1 VTPGVSSV
9 DLQPFFLQGSAGRI
23 FCVYYGPAGAAA
35 PAAGIL
41 YAPPFAEEMNKSRRQ
56 AALQARALAAA
67 GYGVLVPDLFGTGDS
82 DGELGD
88 ARWDIWLDDLGR
100 AADWLQR
107 KAAGRLSLWG
117 LRLGC
122 MLAVD
127 ALDMLPHEVDRLLLW
142 QPAVSGTLHMKQFF
156 RLRVAADMIAG
167 ADQGS
172 TQAIADELESG
183 QTVEIAGYELHPD
196 LVAAISA
203 CDLGRFDGAMLPPV
217 DWFEV
222 VAAEGRQLPMPSRR
236 VIDGWKKVGTTVGV
250 DTVVGE
256 PFWSTTEIAVIPEL
270 VTRTC
275 AAAQAS
281 SA

>member
-1 VTPGVSSV
+1 VTSGVSAV

-23 FCVYYGPAGAAA
+23 FCVYYGPAGGVA

-56 AALQARALAAA
+56 VSLQARALAAT
-67 GYGVLVPDLFGTGDS
+67 GFGVLVPDLFGTGDS

-100 AADWLQR
+100 AADWLRR
-107 KAAGRLSLWG
+107 KTDTRLSLWG

-127 ALDMLPHEVDRLLLW
+127 LLDMLTHQVDRLLLW

-172 TQAIADELESG
+172 TKAVADELESG
-183 QTVEIAGYELHPD
+183 QSAEIAGYELHPD

-203 CDLGRFDGAMLPPV
+203 RDLARVDGAMLPTV

-236 VIDGWKKVGTTVGV
+236 VIDGWEKVGTAVSV

-256 PFWSTTEIAVIPEL
+256 PFWSTTEIAVIPKL

-275 AAAQAS
+275 AAAQAAS
-281 SA
+281 K